1 MEIFVLGTSGMM
13 PLVNRHLTSVL
24 VRRDGKMYLFDCG
37 EGTQIALRKADLGWK
52 GIDSIFVSHMHSDHL
67 TGLPG
72 LLMLS
77 SQVDRTEPL
86 HIYGPSLLEEY
97 IESSRRILDMFI
109 NYEIVFHSVEG
120 KSVLFEDDEIVI
132 KTFPLIHTKPCY
144 AFSMT
149 EKPRPGVFSVEK
161 AESFNVPK
169 GPMWGRLQRG
179 EDVVLES
186 GAVVRSCD
194 VVGDKRKGLKFT
206 YVTDTMYFDELANF
220 AFNSDILMIEG
231 MFTHDLA
238 ETAHQKKHMTSL
250 EAAAVTKDSM
260 SRNAYLMHYSPR
272 YADFEL
278 KYLLKDARSVCDCM
292 HLAKDGMRMDLKHD
306 D

>member
-52 GIDSIFVSHMHSDHL
+52 GIDSIFISHMHSDHL

-86 HIYGPSLLEEY
+86 HIYGPALLEEY

-109 NYEIVFHSVEG
+109 NYEIIFHAIED
-120 KSVLFEDDEIVI
+120 KDVLFEDDEIAI
-132 KTFPLIHTKPCY
+132 RTFPLIHTKPCY
-144 AFSMT
+144 AFSVT
-149 EKPRPGVFSVEK
+149 EKPRPGIFSVDK
-161 AESFNVPK
+161 AVAFGVPK

-179 EDVVLES
+179 EDVTLENGS
-186 GAVVRSCD
+186 VVRSAD
-194 VVGDKRKGLKFT
+194 VVGERRKGLKFT
-206 YVTDTMYFDELANF
+206 YVTDTMYFDEIANF
-220 AFNSDILMIEG
+220 AFESDILMIEG
-231 MFTHDLA
+231 MFAHDLQD
-238 ETAHQKKHMTSL
+238 TAHQKKHMTAV
-250 EAAAVTKDSM
+250 EAAAVAKDSM
-260 SRNAYLMHYSPR
+260 SRDAYLMHYSPR
-272 YADFEL
+272 YADSEL
-278 KYLLKDARSVCDCM
+278 RFLLKDARSIYDRM
-292 HLAKDGMRMDLKHD
+292 HLAKDGMSMIAKHED
-306 D
+306 